1 MTQTVLTFI
10 SKVKPDQAD
19 RLKKLL
25 DDIGDDPENNAYVPF
40 RALKLLH
47 FASLVL
53 HQSPQTPEY
62 GPYLVF
68 ENNFDGEL
76 NDYLEDL
83 YLHASSGL
91 HQIYTACL
99 DYTVTSASDRQGI
112 IHYLTSHVVLPN
124 AYHIGN
130 TGRSAARILQEQ
142 ILDDALQAHADTLL
156 SAVNLRLPAHC
167 WLSSKISFAAINSGR
182 GFRALVRGRQ
192 SWSKSSTGRS

>member
-19 RLKKLL
+19 RLKQLL
-25 DDIGDDPENNAYVPF
+25 DQIGDDPENNVYVPF
-40 RALKLLH
+40 RSLKLLH

-83 YLHASSGL
+83 YLHSSPDFTRSTPRAWTTRSPARLTARASL
-91 HQIYTACL
+91 IT
-99 DYTVTSASDRQGI
+99 
-112 IHYLTSHVVLPN
+112 
-124 AYHIGN
+124 
-130 TGRSAARILQEQ
+130 
-142 ILDDALQAHADTLL
+142 
-156 SAVNLRLPAHC
+156 
-167 WLSSKISFAAINSGR
+167 
-182 GFRALVRGRQ
+182 
-192 SWSKSSTGRS
+192 